1 MKKQYKELELTV
13 FVLEQ
18 EIVRTSASGDPFN
31 DGYEDPNLNFR
42 N

>member
-1 MKKQYKELELTV
+1 MKKQYEELELTF

-18 EIVRTSASGDPFN
+18 EIVRTSASGDPFH
-31 DGYEDPNLNFR
+31 DGYEDPNLTFR